1 MSALNLEHDKLN
13 LISWIVEL
21 QDTKLIQKL
30 QDLKAESNDNIPQW
44 QKDEVDRISIGID
57 NGTISTRSWEEAKRE
72 IFKK

>member
-1 MSALNLEHDKLN
+1 MSALNLEHDKLD

-30 QDLKAESNDNIPQW
+30 KEFQAENNDNIPQW
-44 QKDEVDRISIGID
+44 QKDEVDRISTGID